1 MKRKI
6 DATDRMILT
15 ELQKNARISIKNLA
29 EIVNLSGPAVARRI
43 QQLEDVNIIRG
54 YQTMI
59 DASSLGYGV
68 QGYIILSVQKLELKR
83 FLQKIEPLE
92 EIISCETIVA
102 GGKELILKFVC
113 RDNDHLMELYDKL
126 PYNFIEDMTAFITMP
141 TPDKQSIIHL
151 RNEI

>member
-1 MKRKI
+1 
-6 DATDRMILT
+6 
-15 ELQKNARISIKNLA
+15 
-29 EIVNLSGPAVARRI
+29 
-43 QQLEDVNIIRG
+43 
-54 YQTMI
+54 MI